1 MTGNYLTR
9 TGRTLEED
17 LKLLED
23 LGFEPRTK

>member
-9 TGRTLEED
+9 TGRPLEED

-23 LGFEPRTK
+23 LGLEPRTK